1 MISISN
7 PELKFIADEP
17 DMDIIALKIIWER
30 DRELWNV
37 FAKRFP
43 VFCQVDVWNEEK
55 VGSILKEIYPSIR
68 RQLNDS
74 RSNFEIWWRELEKD
88 VYCFFNDFFQAKS
101 FFQKDNFY
109 AAIGIAPIS
118 PRDIAQK
125 RFLVQYYLNKKEL
138 LTKCIHEISHFYFY
152 KKIEEFN
159 IALGGLGLLDDK
171 QLWILS
177 ELIVP
182 FLLRDKRFATLL
194 GEVTL
199 SSYVCKPVLLEKVK
213 PIYEKRL
220 LDIINI
226 EDFFLELAR
235 MEIKKDELNA
245 KYT

>member
-1 MISISN
+1 M
-7 PELKFIADEP
+7 
-17 DMDIIALKIIWER
+17 
-30 DRELWNV
+30 
-37 FAKRFP
+37 
-43 VFCQVDVWNEEK
+43 
-55 VGSILKEIYPSIR
+55 
-68 RQLNDS
+68 
-74 RSNFEIWWRELEKD
+74 
-88 VYCFFNDFFQAKS
+88 
-101 FFQKDNFY
+101 
-109 AAIGIAPIS
+109 
-118 PRDIAQK
+118 
-125 RFLVQYYLNKKEL
+125 
-138 LTKCIHEISHFYFY
+138 
-152 KKIEEFN
+152 
-159 IALGGLGLLDDK
+159 GLLDDK